1 MARKT
6 IPGSRNKSQKLLV
19 KSKSGLKI
27 SKSLIIS
34 ESNVKKTKSKATNH
48 EKFTSKKASKDDL
61 CSKCGIREKGPGFRF
76 LCRYCF
82 RNAGDES
89 VYSVNPST
97 MSKDIFFVKIPK

>member
-1 MARKT
+1 MAQKT
-6 IPGSRNKSQKLLV
+6 IPGLHNKNKKLLV
-19 KSKSGLKI
+19 KSKSSLKI

-34 ESNVKKTKSKATNH
+34 ESNVKKTQSKATIQ
-48 EKFTSKKASKDDL
+48 EKFTSKKAPKDDL

-89 VYSVNPST
+89 VYSFNQST